1 MRFKKLELSNM
12 LFPPYHS
19 YLLFRKQQQPTQT
32 AAFKDKGTER
42 CCICCPDVS
51 EIHSL
56 LNLSPQN

>member
-1 MRFKKLELSNM
+1 M

-51 EIHSL
+51 EIHFL